1 MIKNAEP
8 KSLKNSKEKSHQTN
22 PPTRVSNR
30 TDGRSIIAKS
40 STVFGD
46 DLILVPNGKDNNHHV
61 SNEREFEL
69 GDCFDFIHAGIE
81 AIIEDDVTQR
91 FVAEELKV
99 CSFKKNGKKFIT
111 N

>member
-1 MIKNAEP
+1 MIKNAEL
-8 KSLKNSKEKSHQTN
+8 KSLKNSEEKSHQTN

-46 DLILVPNGKDNNHHV
+46 DLILVPNGKDQNHHV

-69 GDCFDFIHAGIE
+69 GDCLDFIHAGIE

-91 FVAEELKV
+91 FVAKELKV
-99 CSFKKNGKKFIT
+99 CPLLKMS
-111 N
+111 